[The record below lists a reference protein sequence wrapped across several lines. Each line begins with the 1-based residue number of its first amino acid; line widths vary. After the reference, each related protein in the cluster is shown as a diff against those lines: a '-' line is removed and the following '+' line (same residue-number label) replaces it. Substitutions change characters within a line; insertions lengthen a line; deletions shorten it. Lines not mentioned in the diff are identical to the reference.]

1 MFLFII
7 MGKQRGRAQ
16 CNGWIECMEFLGQ
29 REVGVRMAELWWVR
43 EAVWLNVPN
52 WKVLEQTMKMGATTS
67 TYFPLSQLEV
77 LGLYQINDLK
87 SLPNKRL
94 QNLISLWEL
103 YIKRFNGL
111 GSLYWIGIL
120 TSPQSL
126 NIWECPKLMSLHKG
140 FAISHLYMN

>member
-1 MFLFII
+1 MDRVYGVFRPKRGRSKNGWAV
-7 MGKQRGRAQ
+7 MGKRGCLIKCSKLEGIRANNE
-16 CNGWIECMEFLGQ
+16 NGSNNINL
-29 REVGVRMAELWWVR
+29 L
-43 EAVWLNVPN
+43 
-52 WKVLEQTMKMGATTS
+52 
-67 TYFPLSQLEV
+67 PLSQLEV

-94 QNLISLWEL
+94 QNLISLREL
-103 YIKRFNGL
+103 YIKRFDGL

>member
-1 MFLFII
+1 
-7 MGKQRGRAQ
+7 
-16 CNGWIECMEFLGQ
+16 
-29 REVGVRMAELWWVR
+29 
-43 EAVWLNVPN
+43 
-52 WKVLEQTMKMGATTS
+52 MKMGATTS

-94 QNLISLWEL
+94 QNLISLREL
-103 YIKRFNGL
+103 YIKRFDGL

-126 NIWECPKLMSLHKG
+126 NIWECPKLEGIEADNENGSNHINLLSFLSIKG
-140 FAISHLYMN
+140 FKIMLD